1 MSNIKNIKRN
11 PKHITKI
18 GGQALIEGVMMRG
31 PKAVG
36 IAVRKPDGEIEL
48 KVDPVE
54 NLTTKN
60 NFFKLPLVRGVVA
73 LLEAMVLGT
82 KSLMYSAEFFEEEE
96 EEVKEP
102 NKFDRFI
109 ERTFKDKAGDISI
122 YLTVLVSILIS
133 VGLFML
139 APTFLTNLFKK
150 GIESSGALSEGQGV
164 IVLNL
169 IEGVIRVMVFLAY
182 VIIVSKLEDVK
193 RVFEYHGAEHKT
205 IHCYEAEEELTVANV
220 KKHPILHPRCGTSFL
235 FTVMIISIVV
245 FSFFGWPNPLQR
257 FLTRILM
264 MPVIAGISYEINR
277 IIGKSTGP
285 VAYALSYPGLLIQKI
300 ATTREPDGEQIEV
313 AIEALKSVLVADK
326 EADKW

>member
-1 MSNIKNIKRN
+1 MSNIKDLKRN

-31 PKAVG
+31 PKSVG

-48 KVDPVE
+48 KVDPIE

-60 NFFKLPLVRGVVA
+60 KFFKLPFVRGVVA
-73 LLEAMVLGT
+73 LLDAMILGT
-82 KSLMYSAEFFEEEE
+82 KSLMYSAEFFEDEDE
-96 EEVKEP
+96 KSEP
-102 NKFDRFI
+102 TKFDRFI
-109 ERTFKDKAGDISI
+109 EKLFKDKAGDVFI
-122 YLTVLVSILIS
+122 YLTVFMSLLIS

-139 APTFLTNLFKK
+139 APTFVTNLFKSK
-150 GIESSGALSEGQGV
+150 VDSSLG
-164 IVLNL
+164 LNL
-169 IEGVIRVMVFLAY
+169 IEGVIRVSIFLIY
-182 VIIVSKLEDVK
+182 VVAVSKLEDIK

-205 IHCYEAEEELTVANV
+205 IHCYEAEEELTVENV
-220 KKHPILHPRCGTSFL
+220 KKYPILHPRCGTSFL

-257 FLTRILM
+257 FLSRIIL

-277 IIGKSTGP
+277 IIGKSTGKL
-285 VAYALSYPGLLIQKI
+285 AYALSYPGLLIQKI
-300 ATTREPDGEQIEV
+300 ATTREPDGEQIEI
-313 AIEALKSVLVADK
+313 AIEALKSVLVEDK

>member
-1 MSNIKNIKRN
+1 MSNIKDLKRN

-31 PKAVG
+31 PKSVG

-48 KVDPVE
+48 KVDPIE

-60 NFFKLPLVRGVVA
+60 KFFKLPFVRGVVA
-73 LLEAMVLGT
+73 LLDAMILGT
-82 KSLMYSAEFFEEEE
+82 KSLMYSAEFFEDEDE
-96 EEVKEP
+96 KSEP
-102 NKFDRFI
+102 TKFDRFI
-109 ERTFKDKAGDISI
+109 EKLFKDKAGDVFI
-122 YLTVLVSILIS
+122 YLTVFMSLLIS

-139 APTFLTNLFKK
+139 APTFVTNLFKSK
-150 GIESSGALSEGQGV
+150 VDSSLG
-164 IVLNL
+164 LNL
-169 IEGVIRVMVFLAY
+169 IEGVIRVSIFLIY
-182 VIIVSKLEDVK
+182 VVAVSKLEDIK

-205 IHCYEAEEELTVANV
+205 IHCYEAEEELTVENV
-220 KKHPILHPRCGTSFL
+220 KKYPILHPRCGTSFL

-257 FLTRILM
+257 FLSRIIL

-277 IIGKSTGP
+277 IIGKSTGK

-300 ATTREPDGEQIEV
+300 ATTREPDAEQIEV
-313 AIEALKSVLVADK
+313 AIEALKSVLVEDK